1 MSGRFIGHLDE
12 PSKREG
18 PETFRALS
26 SQGSG
31 TYIGLETFPNPGCA
45 VVSYVS
51 DEVVS
56 KCPIT
61 GQPDFYT
68 VEISLRQTDKIIESK
83 SLKLWFQHL
92 IETSF
97 TEDFGIFCESL
108 AVYIRDCICEAVKC
122 SPDECQVALQQ
133 KSRGGIS
140 ISAVA

>member
-1 MSGRFIGHLDE
+1 MSGRFLGHLDE
-12 PSKREG
+12 PEEREG
-18 PETFRALS
+18 PDFRVLS
-26 SQGSG
+26 SQGSSG
-31 TYIGLETFPNPGCA
+31 YIGLETFENPGCSI
-45 VVSYVS
+45 VSYVS

-68 VEISLRQTDKIIESK
+68 VEISLRQTERLIESK
-83 SLKLWFQHL
+83 SLKIWFQNL
-92 IETSF
+92 ITVSF
-97 TEDFGIFCESL
+97 TEDFGIFCEAL
-108 AVYIRDCICEAVKC
+108 AVHIRDCMCQAVGC